1 MQIDTKN
8 FESLIASPNLDSE
21 LHMIRHFNCV
31 SENLRNKLTENGIIS
46 SQIDNNL
53 LVPGSRFYTS
63 FASNIN
69 QLLIK
74 AFMYDFTH
82 HLGDNG
88 NWLLNF
94 KIPNSEFPSGIGTK
108 TVVNINEISISE
120 HINIYVEKNRGVPLL
135 HLNVKSLPITNEFVI
150 ILKPVVDRFIFI
162 TAFPGPAAMP
172 LPVDTLE
179 KSLFE
184 SCKTFWDSHVF
195 LVLK

>member
-1 MQIDTKN
+1 MQIGTKN

-31 SENLRNKLTENGIIS
+31 SENLRNKLTENDISS

-135 HLNVKSLPITNEFVI
+135 HLNVKSLPTTNEFVI
-150 ILKPVVDRFIFI
+150 ILKPVGDRFIFI

-172 LPVDTLE
+172 LPVDAME
-179 KSLFE
+179 KIHFD
-184 SCKTFWDSHVF
+184 SCKNFWDSHVF